1 MKFSQTLKNKIKE
14 KLTETSDYAW
24 RDGFRQALDL
34 LEENEH
40 EIEWSQNSTLMQDAG
55 SSQGNH
61 DQEIIKEQPY
71 GLDELNNLNKVPQL
85 PDFSALEKMAE
96 EMMKVEVPTA
106 SKVELE
112 GASHFLSTE
121 SSTQTESSIPK
132 NSESGEKQ
140 SIDDHPSFEGWDEW
154 EEGED
159 VEDEEKSESGD
170 SSLETSG
177 IPSEQ
182 EEDSLPSST
191 PMTPEALTD
200 QIYRQ
205 KQKENEEEDDEE
217 DYDV

>member
-34 LEENEH
+34 LEENER
-40 EIEWSQNSTLMQDAG
+40 EIEWNKNSTPEQVVN
-55 SSQGNH
+55 SSQGE
-61 DQEIIKEQPY
+61 QESIKERPY
-71 GLDELNNLNKVPQL
+71 VLDELNNLNKVPQL

-96 EMMKVEVPTA
+96 EIMKVDVPAA
-106 SKVELE
+106 SEVELE
-112 GASHFLSTE
+112 EMNSILSNET
-121 SSTQTESSIPK
+121 SAQTESSVSK
-132 NSESGEKQ
+132 ENADEEKQ
-140 SIDDHPSFEGWDEW
+140 SINDHPSFEGWDEW
-154 EEGED
+154 EEEETKD
-159 VEDEEKSESGD
+159 AEEKSESEPLPLKTEVGT
-170 SSLETSG
+170 L
-177 IPSEQ
+177 EQ

-205 KQKENEEEDDEE
+205 KQKENEEDDEE